1 LVELLVVI
9 AIIGVLIALLL
20 PAVQAA
26 REAARRSQCTNH
38 LKQIGIAVHNFHDT
52 LGGLPPATIGGPFGS
67 SPNHGFCRT
76 GFWALIFPF
85 AEQQNLYNYVQ
96 TRGFQYSF
104 GSSWWTVDSTSATS
118 PMNDEIRKQFG
129 SVSIYRCPSRRG
141 SGGPLI
147 TSFPSAITDDQYKTG
162 GPPYGPRGD
171 YVFVMSFQTNQAAVD
186 ETPADAASQNHWYRQ
201 DEPHG
206 AVSTQLGPFRLALLG
221 RSNDYTS
228 WGPRDT
234 MAWWADGNSNQLII
248 GEKHLPSAWLGKCE
262 PDPALSKYPSFG
274 DCSFLTGGECLTPAV
289 GRFLRNSGTG
299 AGNIYKAGNMELGG
313 SKLAIPTDESENSVG
328 SGSALFG
335 SAHPGVVNFLLGD
348 GSVRALP
355 LTIPAPILA
364 ALATVNDGTTV
375 TIPN

>member
-1 LVELLVVI
+1 VVI

-20 PAVQAA
+20 PAVQMA
-26 REAARRSQCTNH
+26 REAARRTQCTNH
-38 LKQIGIAVHNFHDT
+38 LKQVGIAVHNFHDT
-52 LGGLPPATIGGPFGS
+52 LVGLPPATIGGPFSS
-67 SPNHGFCRT
+67 SPNHGFCRAS
-76 GFWALIFPF
+76 FWSLLFPF
-85 AEQQNLYNYVQ
+85 AEQQNLYNYIQ

-141 SGGPLI
+141 GGPLI
-147 TSFPSAITDDQYKTG
+147 TDFPSAISDDNYKTG

-171 YVFVMSFQTNQAAVD
+171 YVFVMSFQINQAAVD
-186 ETPADAASQNHWYRQ
+186 ETPSDAASSSHWYRQ
-201 DEPHG
+201 DEPQG
-206 AVSTQLGPFRLALLG
+206 AVSTQLGPFRLALLA

-228 WGPRDT
+228 WGPRDS
-234 MAWWADGNSNQLII
+234 MALWADGNSNQLII
-248 GEKHLPSAWLGKCE
+248 GEKHLPAAWLGKCE
-262 PDPALSKYPSFG
+262 PDPALSKYPAFG

-299 AGNIYKAGNMELGG
+299 SGNIYKAGNMELGG
-313 SKLAIPTDESENSVG
+313 SKLAIPTDETENSVG

-335 SAHPGVVNFLLGD
+335 SAHPGLVNFLLGD
-348 GSVRALP
+348 GSIRALQ
-355 LTIPAPILA
+355 LTTPAPILA

-375 TIPN
+375 AIP